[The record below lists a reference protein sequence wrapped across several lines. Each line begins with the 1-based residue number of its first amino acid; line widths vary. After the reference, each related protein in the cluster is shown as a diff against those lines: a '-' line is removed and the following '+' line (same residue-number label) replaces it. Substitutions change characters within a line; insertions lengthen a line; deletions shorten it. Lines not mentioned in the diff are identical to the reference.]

1 MPQLLLLC
9 MLWFCL
15 VPPVGGCSRESLPAG
30 TVATV
35 NGHPISLRLLNAVQ
49 VLSYFQRVG
58 NASDLS
64 VDALRKQYG
73 IALASLI
80 VHSLVAQDL
89 RKNGLDLPPEQVRA
103 EEARIRADYPGG
115 EFEQALLE
123 GQMDIQ
129 TWRELLH
136 NQLALE
142 LFAAKVLSRDL
153 EPSLQEVQAYYERH
167 AQTFS
172 IPASLYLRIISGAE
186 QDQVKS
192 ACAALQETAAI
203 VFPSG
208 VVEQKTAMPK
218 AAVPEEWRK
227 DIEALK
233 PGEMSPVR
241 KIQSQYQAVQM
252 LEVVPASHMS
262 IVEAY
267 PLIEQALIAEKLDEK
282 YADWIEQAVQKADIR
297 VSVYLRE
304 HSVPADRGS
313 SE

>member
-1 MPQLLLLC
+1 MPQLLLVCMIWLC
-9 MLWFCL
+9 LAPS
-15 VPPVGGCSRESLPAG
+15 VAGCSRESLPAG

-35 NGHPISLRLLNAVQ
+35 NGQPISLRLLNAVQ
-49 VLSYFQRVG
+49 ALSYFQHA
-58 NASDLS
+58 NTSDLS

-80 VHSLVAQDL
+80 VHSLVVQEL
-89 RKNGLDLPPEQVRA
+89 RKNGLEVSPEQVRA
-103 EEARIRADYPGG
+103 EEAHIRADYPGG

-142 LFAAKVLSRDL
+142 LFAAKVLSRNVEL
-153 EPSLQEVQAYYERH
+153 SLQEVQAYYARH
-167 AQTFS
+167 EQEFS

-186 QDQVKS
+186 QEQVES

-203 VFPSG
+203 VFPLG

-227 DIEALK
+227 DVEALR

-241 KIQSQYQAVQM
+241 KIQSQYQAVQL
-252 LEVVPASHMS
+252 LEEMPASHMS

-267 PLIEQALIAEKLDEK
+267 PLIEQTLITEKADEK
-282 YADWIEQAVQKADIR
+282 YAQWMEQAVQKADIR
-297 VSVYLRE
+297 VSVYLQERP
-304 HSVPADRGS
+304 VAADRGS